1 MDHLNLGCQ
10 VCLTTSN
17 YMLDLKTHIHSH
29 GHVQK
34 MIEVFQQDMF
44 KGHGIFPFIEL
55 IKSRVRRE
63 ITWPIIGLSLCF
75 SRKSKTY
82 FYMCHVCEEKFLS
95 MRILSHITSM
105 DHHRNNFSYINPN
118 ALSFSWMPENPNK
131 YFLRSELREGGNDE
145 ESTIGDLQLLELP
158 GELFK
163 QVEKSNYSE
172 VARTLS
178 EIEKLPKMH
187 EVFKK
192 ERMTIQTYLK
202 DSKREHPLLGMQHL
216 IECICVGQTEKRYYL
231 CTLCNITLTPQG
243 IIKHVLS
250 FDHIFSYFK
259 AWHPSTLS
267 LNAYFNTYTKDFGSL
282 MLNFAKQAEEIH
294 GTANM
299 DIKQVI
305 LEPAKFASVD
315 FTSYTEA
322 LKELESITKE
332 NNGSSLMTIVKPGK
346 KLVLKALESTPKEKD
361 DCSSMTIVN
370 QEKMPASKEL
380 ESITK
385 ENDESS
391 VMKVVNQE
399 KMPASK
405 ELESIT
411 KENDESSVMKVVNQE
426 KMPASKELESI
437 TKENDESSVMK
448 VVNQEKMPASK
459 ELESITKE
467 NDESS
472 VMKVVN
478 QEKMPASKEL
488 ESITKEN
495 DESSVMKVVNP
506 EKKPEEPIKSYQL
519 HCQNCG
525 WSFNLFSKYC
535 KHVSSWKHQEM
546 VNTFVGGGWVPELG
560 LYYIHKESL
569 KLKQPLIGISL
580 IMTFVCNQV
589 ESKPFYI
596 CFACE
601 ECFSESSLRQ
611 HLHSTQHLVYT
622 LVSFES
628 FIWLLYQN
636 PWRLTFAWETCLDLS
651 FLRSMAWEE
660 EKERGTNERKLKVFD
675 IPYWIFEGLDQLNYI
690 QVMERLGLY
699 HTVLRNNV
707 PERET
712 YSKLKQNEIFPQ
724 LGSHFLVIYP
734 SCTKELSLTKKGYVC
749 LLCER
754 RLFGDECYAHVFSFD
769 HVETFLESFH
779 PGSTDSS
786 TDAETLL
793 DLAKQAGRIHPI
805 SCVQVICMERPIW
818 DSYSYSTTLKLLA
831 GRMWTVCQAAL
842 TAPII
847 PGKKLIPRETLKAV
861 ATKQVTD
868 SSQKNGRMMGCCE
881 NTTSQK
887 STDQSETTLKTIPV
901 EVGAEVTNTQFA
913 KSGQSV
919 EKGNKDIP
927 TPSEKE
933 SQKRKEFSRDGLAE
947 IKTDGSETCQKPSR
961 ESPVTCKKTDKK
973 DEMERV
979 KKRNKSGKEILK
991 QKRIISQEDP
1001 CPVQDMKQVKK
1012 QTKGILSSKKDS
1024 SESQM
1029 QVTDTDRGESG
1040 KPGQEPAK
1048 DESSSN
1054 VNCQQKNQLWQF
1066 LKKKTRH
1073 PVIGLSGLVELQCDE
1088 RDPIYLCDCCSLTI
1102 PEKDIISHV
1111 SGIDH
1116 QKLYLM
1122 KFQKLPPLREMQQVK
1137 AIRDVAALFEQQNGY
1152 GEAQVEYLEKEIY
1165 DEILV
1170 QNFKSAIKT
1179 VKKLQDQMNIRRY
1192 ERSYTSAPSS
1202 VQPVD
1207 TSTAQHQLGS
1217 MKNDYQEVNMEV
1229 DEDSEDSCLTV
1240 SKSSVHKAEILS
1252 NKMFVP
1258 FQIAA
1263 ISQKEGTCKTAPTSC
1278 FNETTPKT
1286 SMPAKSTAASSISTM
1301 GETANGRRATPSI
1314 STATTSEPAATT
1326 TTSTASISSE
1336 MSTTK
1341 SATLPKPL
1349 ENITGAAAN
1358 ITAKTSYKAATASNK
1373 ESMVVHE
1380 AAFKT
1385 APASKKE
1392 NTSRNSENVSTALF
1406 LSQTHPV
1413 TSVADIKMAVKCDNT
1428 EASVK
1433 TAAMKNSV
1441 ASTADVAPN
1450 VQKSKA
1456 PKDPKLNRHTNP
1468 TTEPSRNSTT
1478 PKVVGILKALLR
1490 TRDVH
1495 VSSPSTH
1502 TAEVL
1507 RQNVTYTSPASRQD
1521 DCIYMPQ
1528 NEGLSPVNQSE
1539 QIKHQLQTRLVQI
1552 PAVNIGKHQDYQPPL
1567 ATGAAGR
1574 FTDSPDTCQE
1584 TRNTKQQQARRD
1596 PELEDSSREQQ
1607 NQPKSSQRAEHV
1619 STHSQALTMFLTGES
1634 SHLSTYLKVQGTE
1647 RGGSII
1653 GQGFVWECQGISVSP
1668 FYLCESCKEMI
1679 IHYKICEHM
1688 RSYDHQL
1695 QYIWMQYPDLLNFWD
1710 RDFILEEMKRE
1721 IVEGIAMMLSKRE
1734 CYYKVDAQCTL
1745 LRPGAFEHVKS
1756 LSFSEALKLVKDLK
1770 DPKLDWQTSFTAQHK
1785 ETRQE
1790 IEEYHSEN
1798 TVGYLDGVQQR
1809 RVLSPLNVKSSSP
1822 NADFLVPPIS
1832 SLSPQV
1838 KPGPPDFQHQMPITE
1853 YQVKQAEVHLESQS
1867 SAIVGPKTIQTLSLS
1882 PTVKCPPTRKRPA
1895 DEPTLDRYSTSNPQ
1909 LEDPLP
1915 KYYKPTC
1922 SQPSSESA
1930 SESSLVNPAATPP
1943 LLSPLDQDAGP
1954 ESFELDK
1961 LPEYTMHF
1969 DHLLALVRKTKLNV
1983 SSGKSPPSNNE
1994 NATSCTYD
2002 SSQRVVKSSWDQ
2014 KHVQIMS
2021 NMPPKETTG
2030 DLKHVNV
2037 TQDPAAAYSF
2047 EEMSLTSAAPVGHE
2061 KQLVAPHANWALSA
2075 NNSSL
2080 MGSTSTRGNL
2090 LFRGTEAQ
2098 TVSTV
2103 LASASTV
2110 DPSDPQ
2116 HQISVKD
2123 QRNPSLFC
2131 EVPNDNPETVR
2142 PNQLPINTIITARP
2156 NDLFMSGYNRE
2167 ALTEMNQGGRAA
2179 HTLAAAAPMRPSKA
2193 SGGLYVLNGQQVF
2206 ISPDAVGS
2214 YTTPD
2219 HIPAY
2224 TTRGVF
2230 PKQEAGPFSMQSFGH
2245 ISASPLPPD
2254 WVMLGRQQ
2262 QWLLQQQKQQQ
2273 QQQYSSWTMAAA
2285 PANYRIDQTQSS
2297 SQVYMQPPF
2306 NHYPPAAD
2314 NGIVSQGSANSF
2326 MATGTGLFTPGP
2338 HITDNPPQ

>member
-10 VCLTTSN
+10 
-17 YMLDLKTHIHSH
+17 
-29 GHVQK
+29 
-34 MIEVFQQDMF
+34 
-44 KGHGIFPFIEL
+44 
-55 IKSRVRRE
+55 
-63 ITWPIIGLSLCF
+63 
-75 SRKSKTY
+75 
-82 FYMCHVCEEKFLS
+82 
-95 MRILSHITSM
+95 
-105 DHHRNNFSYINPN
+105 SYINPN
-118 ALSFSWMPENPNK
+118 ALSFSWM
-131 YFLRSELREGGNDE
+131 RSELRESGNDE
-145 ESTIGDLQLLELP
+145 ESTTGDLQLLELP

-163 QVEKSNYSE
+163 RVEKSNYSE

-267 LNAYFNTYTKDFGSL
+267 SKAYFNSYTKDFGSL

-305 LEPAKFASVD
+305 LEPAKFSSVN

-332 NNGSSLMTIVKPGK
+332 NNGSSLMPIVKPGK

-391 VMKVVNQE
+391 VMKVVN
-399 KMPASK
+399 
-405 ELESIT
+405 
-411 KENDESSVMKVVNQE
+411 
-426 KMPASKELESI
+426 
-437 TKENDESSVMK
+437 
-448 VVNQEKMPASK
+448 
-459 ELESITKE
+459 
-467 NDESS
+467 
-472 VMKVVN
+472 
-478 QEKMPASKEL
+478 
-488 ESITKEN
+488 
-495 DESSVMKVVNP
+495 P
-506 EKKPEEPIKSYQL
+506 EKKPEEPIESHKL
-519 HCQNCG
+519 HCQ
-525 WSFNLFSKYC
+525 
-535 KHVSSWKHQEM
+535 V
-546 VNTFVGGGWVPELG
+546 
-560 LYYIHKESL
+560 
-569 KLKQPLIGISL
+569 LI
-580 IMTFVCNQV
+580 V
-589 ESKPFYI
+589 
-596 CFACE
+596 
-601 ECFSESSLRQ
+601 
-611 HLHSTQHLVYT
+611 
-622 LVSFES
+622 
-628 FIWLLYQN
+628 
-636 PWRLTFAWETCLDLS
+636 
-651 FLRSMAWEE
+651 MAN
-660 EKERGTNERKLKVFD
+660 RVFD
-675 IPYWIFEGLDQLNYI
+675 IPYWIFEGLDQLNYV

-699 HTVLRNNV
+699 HTVLRINV

-712 YSKLKQNEIFPQ
+712 YRKLKQNEIFPQ

-734 SCTKELSLTKKGYVC
+734 SCTKELPLTKKGYVC

-769 HVETFLESFH
+769 HVATFLESFH

-818 DSYSYSTTLKLLA
+818 DSCAYST
-831 GRMWTVCQAAL
+831 
-842 TAPII
+842 
-847 PGKKLIPRETLKAV
+847 IPRETLKAV

-901 EVGAEVTNTQFA
+901 EVGAEITNTQFA

-933 SQKRKEFSRDGLAE
+933 SEKRKEFSRDGLEE
-947 IKTDGSETCQKPSR
+947 IKTDGSETCQKPSK
-961 ESPVTCKKTDKK
+961 ETPVTCKKTDKK
-973 DEMERV
+973 DETERV
-979 KKRNKSGKEILK
+979 KERNKSGKEILK

-1029 QVTDTDRGESG
+1029 QVTATNRGESG

-1048 DESSSN
+1048 NERSSN
-1054 VNCQQKNQLWQF
+1054 VNCQQKKQLWQF

-1111 SGIDH
+1111 SGIYH

-1122 KFQKLPPLREMQQVK
+1122 KFQKLPPLREMQQGK

-1152 GEAQVEYLEKEIY
+1152 GEAQVVYLEKEIY

-1170 QNFKSAIKT
+1170 QNFTSAVKT

-1192 ERSYTSAPSS
+1192 ERPYTSAPSS

-1207 TSTAQHQLGS
+1207 TSAAQHQLGS
-1217 MKNDYQEVNMEV
+1217 MKDDYQEVNMEV

-1252 NKMFVP
+1252 NKTFVP
-1258 FQIAA
+1258 FQMAA

-1314 STATTSEPAATT
+1314 STATTSEPAATS

-1380 AAFKT
+1380 AAWKT

-1392 NTSRNSENVSTALF
+1392 NASRNSENVSTALF
-1406 LSQTHPV
+1406 PSQTHPV

-1456 PKDPKLNRHTNP
+1456 PKAPKLNRHTNP
-1468 TTEPSRNSTT
+1468 PTEPSRNSTT
-1478 PKVVGILKALLR
+1478 PKVGIQKTLLR

-1502 TAEVL
+1502 TAEDL

-1521 DCIYMPQ
+1521 D
-1528 NEGLSPVNQSE
+1528 
-1539 QIKHQLQTRLVQI
+1539 
-1552 PAVNIGKHQDYQPPL
+1552 
-1567 ATGAAGR
+1567 
-1574 FTDSPDTCQE
+1574 
-1584 TRNTKQQQARRD
+1584 
-1596 PELEDSSREQQ
+1596 
-1607 NQPKSSQRAEHV
+1607 
-1619 STHSQALTMFLTGES
+1619 
-1634 SHLSTYLKVQGTE
+1634 
-1647 RGGSII
+1647 
-1653 GQGFVWECQGISVSP
+1653 
-1668 FYLCESCKEMI
+1668 
-1679 IHYKICEHM
+1679 
-1688 RSYDHQL
+1688 
-1695 QYIWMQYPDLLNFWD
+1695 
-1710 RDFILEEMKRE
+1710 
-1721 IVEGIAMMLSKRE
+1721 
-1734 CYYKVDAQCTL
+1734 
-1745 LRPGAFEHVKS
+1745 
-1756 LSFSEALKLVKDLK
+1756 
-1770 DPKLDWQTSFTAQHK
+1770 
-1785 ETRQE
+1785 
-1790 IEEYHSEN
+1790 
-1798 TVGYLDGVQQR
+1798 
-1809 RVLSPLNVKSSSP
+1809 
-1822 NADFLVPPIS
+1822 
-1832 SLSPQV
+1832 
-1838 KPGPPDFQHQMPITE
+1838 
-1853 YQVKQAEVHLESQS
+1853 
-1867 SAIVGPKTIQTLSLS
+1867 
-1882 PTVKCPPTRKRPA
+1882 
-1895 DEPTLDRYSTSNPQ
+1895 
-1909 LEDPLP
+1909 
-1915 KYYKPTC
+1915 
-1922 SQPSSESA
+1922 
-1930 SESSLVNPAATPP
+1930 
-1943 LLSPLDQDAGP
+1943 
-1954 ESFELDK
+1954 
-1961 LPEYTMHF
+1961 
-1969 DHLLALVRKTKLNV
+1969 
-1983 SSGKSPPSNNE
+1983 
-1994 NATSCTYD
+1994 
-2002 SSQRVVKSSWDQ
+2002 
-2014 KHVQIMS
+2014 
-2021 NMPPKETTG
+2021 
-2030 DLKHVNV
+2030 
-2037 TQDPAAAYSF
+2037 
-2047 EEMSLTSAAPVGHE
+2047 
-2061 KQLVAPHANWALSA
+2061 
-2075 NNSSL
+2075 
-2080 MGSTSTRGNL
+2080 
-2090 LFRGTEAQ
+2090 
-2098 TVSTV
+2098 
-2103 LASASTV
+2103 
-2110 DPSDPQ
+2110 
-2116 HQISVKD
+2116 
-2123 QRNPSLFC
+2123 
-2131 EVPNDNPETVR
+2131 
-2142 PNQLPINTIITARP
+2142 
-2156 NDLFMSGYNRE
+2156 
-2167 ALTEMNQGGRAA
+2167 
-2179 HTLAAAAPMRPSKA
+2179 
-2193 SGGLYVLNGQQVF
+2193 
-2206 ISPDAVGS
+2206 
-2214 YTTPD
+2214 
-2219 HIPAY
+2219 
-2224 TTRGVF
+2224 
-2230 PKQEAGPFSMQSFGH
+2230 
-2245 ISASPLPPD
+2245 
-2254 WVMLGRQQ
+2254 
-2262 QWLLQQQKQQQ
+2262 
-2273 QQQYSSWTMAAA
+2273 
-2285 PANYRIDQTQSS
+2285 
-2297 SQVYMQPPF
+2297 
-2306 NHYPPAAD
+2306 
-2314 NGIVSQGSANSF
+2314 
-2326 MATGTGLFTPGP
+2326 
-2338 HITDNPPQ
+2338 